1 MNIIIIKT
9 TNAYNWSGATH
20 EILMDNIILIA
31 KYKI

>member
-9 TNAYNWSGATH
+9 ANAYNWSGATH
-20 EILMDNIILIA
+20 KKLMGNIILIA